1 MTNRKFS
8 VVPNPDF
15 SSNQQK
21 YYLGSKSQHDMIVND
36 EEILIC
42 AAIISPE
49 KIPVIESI
57 VKPEHFFTPSN
68 KELYASCLELYKIDN
83 GKVEYQTLI
92 IYLTNHNL
100 LDFVGGRDKI
110 EEILSK
116 VTQTLNIEVNA
127 KNLLDKAIRFNLQ
140 KEGIDINKKAQENF
154 GYSTK
159 ELIQEVEAKIQK
171 LKDELKSIDGQEEK
185 SSSWS
190 YLSMDFAIQLLDDW
204 GSGKSLG
211 YTTGIHDLDDAVGG
225 FTPGDFIM
233 LAGPSGIGKTALGCS
248 LMHKFV
254 LQDIPCL
261 FLSGEMP
268 AKQIAGRVL
277 SCHTGINSRLLARD
291 YKKLTEQQVSGLLTL
306 AEQTQ
311 HFPMAIK
318 SVGTG
323 IREIENAIQSA
334 KLDAIE
340 SQMKHFD
347 GGFKV
352 IFLDYLQLLAGGEDK
367 SDNRSLEIDRLAQWC
382 KRYAIEN
389 DCVIIAFAQIND
401 DVLNRSGNRVPNMND
416 IGWCRTAKNHVD
428 YLAFLWTDYYNS
440 MGTQNQVNVMPDK
453 EILEIWFRKSR
464 HTGFLGKVETLVTRS
479 ICRVDP
485 IVRQP

>member
-1 MTNRKFS
+1 MTRKFS
-8 VVPNPDF
+8 IVPNPDN
-15 SSNQQK
+15 SNHSN
-21 YYLGSKSQHDMIVND
+21 YYLGSKSQHDMIVDD

-42 AAIISPE
+42 ALIMDSTS
-49 KIPVIESI
+49 IPVITNI
-57 VKPEHFFTPSN
+57 IKPENFFTPVN
-68 KELYASCLELYKIDN
+68 REIFKACLEVQKVNGTIDF
-83 GKVEYQTLI
+83 KSLM
-92 IYLTNHNL
+92 IYLTNNNL
-100 LDFVGGRDKI
+100 LDFVGGHDRI
-110 EEILSK
+110 EQILSR
-116 VTQTLNIEVNA
+116 VTQTLNIEVTA
-127 KNLLDKAIRFNLQ
+127 KNLKDKSVRFMLQ
-140 KEGIDINKKAQENF
+140 KEGIQINKKAQENF
-154 GYSTK
+154 GQSTS
-159 ELIQEVEAKIQK
+159 ELIREAEERIQK
-171 LKDELKSIDGQEEK
+171 LKNELKSIDTEEK

-190 YLSMDFAIQLLDDW
+190 YLAMDFAIQLMDDW

-211 YTTGIHDLDDAVGG
+211 FRTGINQLDDAVGG

-248 LMHKFV
+248 LMHSFV
-254 LQDIPCL
+254 QQDIPCL

-268 AKQIAGRVL
+268 VKQIAGRVV

-291 YKKLTEQQVSGLLTL
+291 YKKLSEQQVNRIFAL

-318 SVGTG
+318 SVGVG

-340 SQMKHFD
+340 SQMKNFD

-382 KRYAIEN
+382 KHYAIEN

-401 DVLNRSGNRVPNMND
+401 DVLQRSGNRVPNMND

-428 YLAFLWTDYYNS
+428 YLAFLWSDYYNS
-440 MGTQNQVNVMPDK
+440 MGTQNQINTMPDQ
-453 EILEIWFRKSR
+453 EVLEIWFRKSR
-464 HTGFLGKVETLVTRS
+464 HTGFIGLVETLITRS
-479 ICRVDP
+479 ICRVTSK
-485 IVRQP
+485 